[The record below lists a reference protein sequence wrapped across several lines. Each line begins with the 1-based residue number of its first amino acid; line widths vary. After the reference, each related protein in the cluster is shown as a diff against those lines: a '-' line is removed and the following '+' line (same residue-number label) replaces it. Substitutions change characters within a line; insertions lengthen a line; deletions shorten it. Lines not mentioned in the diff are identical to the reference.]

1 MEEVRRVMRPK
12 VMGHVCQKPRG
23 LIAGR
28 LDHWTVET
36 RQGLLHQRLPGVL
49 ISRLGRLLQ
58 HHGVAH
64 RLDANR
70 TETTRTGFILRH
82 RDLFGGHLVRQP
94 RALLVAVHHDGLF
107 HATVDLVLRPIRGA
121 DKPIETRHLQQQTHQ
136 ANPTGTHFGTHQME
150 RQHQAMQEGKTG
162 HTVKKRHDSR
172 TLVEALLVRPP
183 RLQRA
188 PRHLK
193 HLGRLTLGDALGL
206 QIAIPLKKVSAFEAI
221 PALVLII
228 VASLRLLDYRAHSYL
243 LLQPFA
249 FVFVMAKDDEGA
261 CWFQLFAVSSHR
273 LSGAVIETKWPTP

>member
-28 LDHWTVET
+28 LDNWTVET

-162 HTVKKRHDSR
+162 HTVKKRGI
-172 TLVEALLVRPP
+172 
-183 RLQRA
+183 RLR
-188 PRHLK
+188 RD
-193 HLGRLTLGDALGL
+193 T
-206 QIAIPLKKVSAFEAI
+206 
-221 PALVLII
+221 
-228 VASLRLLDYRAHSYL
+228 
-243 LLQPFA
+243 
-249 FVFVMAKDDEGA
+249 
-261 CWFQLFAVSSHR
+261 
-273 LSGAVIETKWPTP
+273 